1 MSNTFYI
8 TTTLPYVN
16 ADPHIGFALEIV
28 AADVIA
34 RYQKL
39 IGKEVVFNTGT
50 DEHGQKIYQE
60 AIESGKS
67 PQDYVDFYAEK
78 FSDLKQM
85 LNLNFSNF
93 IRTTDTDHVAAAQE
107 FWQRCKKNGD
117 IYKKMYKTT
126 YCVGCELEKQASD
139 LVDGRCPL
147 HPNKNLEII
156 EEENY
161 FFKFSKHQDDLLN
174 LYDADENFVK
184 PAGKLK
190 EIKSFVA
197 NGLKDFSISRL
208 KTKMPWGIPVPG
220 DNDHVMYVWF
230 DALVNYISTLGWP
243 NDIENFNK
251 FWPVVQLAGT
261 DNLRQQAAMWQAMLI
276 SARIS
281 SSKQILINGFISVD
295 GQKMSK
301 SLGNVISPKEMVERY
316 RTDGTRY
323 LLMKLGP
330 FGTDMDV
337 SWEKFDIA
345 FTADLSNGLGNLCS
359 RIAKMCEKLELK
371 NPHTSV
377 DKKPLTYFSF
387 DGRQKETKLHEH
399 MTNYDL
405 DKGLEH
411 IWSYEKVL
419 NAVEKDLGIKDQDFG
434 VDQLDKNLSEN
445 KPWKMET
452 DQAKQYLISVAIP
465 VILQIAVKLQP
476 FMPETAKKII
486 AHFTSEKISALNPLF
501 PRLEK

>member
-1 MSNTFYI
+1 
-8 TTTLPYVN
+8 
-16 ADPHIGFALEIV
+16 
-28 AADVIA
+28 
-34 RYQKL
+34 
-39 IGKEVVFNTGT
+39 
-50 DEHGQKIYQE
+50 
-60 AIESGKS
+60 
-67 PQDYVDFYAEK
+67 
-78 FSDLKQM
+78 
-85 LNLNFSNF
+85 
-93 IRTTDTDHVAAAQE
+93 
-107 FWQRCKKNGD
+107 
-117 IYKKMYKTT
+117 
-126 YCVGCELEKQASD
+126 
-139 LVDGRCPL
+139 
-147 HPNKNLEII
+147 
-156 EEENY
+156 
-161 FFKFSKHQDDLLN
+161 
-174 LYDADENFVK
+174 
-184 PAGKLK
+184 
-190 EIKSFVA
+190 
-197 NGLKDFSISRL
+197 
-208 KTKMPWGIPVPG
+208 
-220 DNDHVMYVWF
+220 
-230 DALVNYISTLGWP
+230 
-243 NDIENFNK
+243 
-251 FWPVVQLAGT
+251 
-261 DNLRQQAAMWQAMLI
+261 
-276 SARIS
+276 
-281 SSKQILINGFISVD
+281 
-295 GQKMSK
+295 
-301 SLGNVISPKEMVERY
+301 MVERY